1 VQTELGELRGN
12 RAYTWPVGGAVDVL
26 LRPDDIVYAP
36 DSALKARIVG
46 KTFLGASTL
55 YRLQLP
61 TGAQLESI
69 FPSHVDHQVGVDV
82 GHSGCGGTPG
92 PVPGI
97 RQHGG
102 TDSGRRIRCPA
113 VQRYSPRRHPC
124 GASKLVPTK
133 ESV

>member
-1 VQTELGELRGN
+1 M
-12 RAYTWPVGGAVDVL
+12 DVL

-69 FPSHVDHQVGVDV
+69 FPSHADHQVGAEV
-82 GHSGCGGTPG
+82 
-92 PVPGI
+92 GI
-97 RQHGG
+97 RVAAEHLVLFQA
-102 TDSGRRIRCPA
+102 SGSVAAQIPQLESGVR
-113 VQRYSPRRHPC
+113 RYSTV
-124 GASKLVPTK
+124 S
-133 ESV
+133 